1 MLQVGEKAPEFAISA
16 HDGSE
21 IKLSDH
27 PGKSVV
33 LWFYPAAD
41 TGG

>member
-1 MLQVGEKAPEFAISA
+1 MLNAGDDAPDFIATA

-21 IKLSDH
+21 VRLSELND
-27 PGKSVV
+27 KKVV

-41 TGG
+41 TPG